1 MYYSLF
7 LFFDREFLAVILV
20 TLLRMFF
27 ARYKLM
33 NPEEN
38 YDAITRSLTDVSV
51 SVSLRSPMRRPPLVL
66 SRARVG
72 RRLRSENYDAILRN
86 NVT

>member
-38 YDAITRSLTDVSV
+38 YDAITRSLTDVS
-51 SVSLRSPMRRPPLVL
+51 LRSPMRRPPLVL